1 MKIGNLDIGQ
11 KLFLAPMA
19 EVTDSSF
26 RNACKEQGAGI
37 TFTQMVSA
45 EGVIKNNF
53 ESLRILSFSRN
64 EKPIGVQV
72 LGNDTAIIGEAVK
85 EISRLKPD
93 LIDLNCGCSVDKVT
107 SCNMGSALLD
117 DPKHIGK
124 LTRIMVDNAGDIPI
138 SVKLRLGKDR
148 NHINVFDTTKAVEE
162 SGGSLVVI
170 HARARNDKYDTEP
183 DWSWIRKA
191 KEKLN
196 IPVVGNGTVF
206 SPQDAKRM
214 IEETRCDSV
223 MVARGALGNPFIF
236 SRYQKFI
243 ETGSD
248 PGMPGINSVKEVL
261 VKHINSIE
269 LDLGEVVA
277 LDRAKKQAVWYLKDY
292 PGINLLLENVFRVR
306 NFDSLRSLINE
317 HTAKISCG
325 VLGEAD
331 KTDVINKF
339 KKKVLF
345 WLADEK
351 SPVEDRTHK
360 VLK

>member
-1 MKIGNLDIGQ
+1 
-11 KLFLAPMA
+11 
-19 EVTDSSF
+19 
-26 RNACKEQGAGI
+26 
-37 TFTQMVSA
+37 
-45 EGVIKNNF
+45 
-53 ESLRILSFSRN
+53 
-64 EKPIGVQV
+64 
-72 LGNDTAIIGEAVK
+72 
-85 EISRLKPD
+85 
-93 LIDLNCGCSVDKVT
+93 
-107 SCNMGSALLD
+107 
-117 DPKHIGK
+117 
-124 LTRIMVDNAGDIPI
+124 
-138 SVKLRLGKDR
+138 
-148 NHINVFDTTKAVEE
+148 
-162 SGGSLVVI
+162 
-170 HARARNDKYDTEP
+170 
-183 DWSWIRKA
+183 
-191 KEKLN
+191 
-196 IPVVGNGTVF
+196 
-206 SPQDAKRM
+206 
-214 IEETRCDSV
+214 
-223 MVARGALGNPFIF
+223 
-236 SRYQKFI
+236 
-243 ETGSD
+243 
-248 PGMPGINSVKEVL
+248 INSVKEVL

>member
-26 RNACKEQGAGI
+26 RKACKEQGAGV

-45 EGVIKNNF
+45 EGIIKNNF
-53 ESLRILSFSRN
+53 ESLRILSFNRN
-64 EKPIGVQV
+64 EKPIGVQI
-72 LGNDTAIIGEAVK
+72 LGNDPAIIGEAVR

-117 DPKHIGK
+117 DPEHIGK
-124 LTRIMVDNAGDIPI
+124 ITRKMVDNAGDIPI

-148 NHINVFDTTKAVEE
+148 SHINIFDTAKAVED

-170 HARARNDKYDTEP
+170 HARARNDKYISEP
-183 DWSWIRKA
+183 EWNWIA
-191 KEKLN
+191 KVKERLK
-196 IPVVGNGTVF
+196 IPVVGNGSIF
-206 SPQDAKRM
+206 SPQDVKRM
-214 IEETRCDSV
+214 FKETGCDSV

-236 SRYQKFI
+236 SRYQKLI
-243 ETGSD
+243 ETGDD
-248 PGMPGINSVKEVL
+248 PGTPDIETVQEIL
-261 VKHINSIE
+261 IKHINNLE

-277 LDRAKKQAVWYLKDY
+277 LDRAKKQTVWYLKDY

-306 NFDSLRSLINE
+306 NFDSLRYLIIE
-317 HTAKISCG
+317 HVSKIQQG
-325 VLGEAD
+325 VLGEDD
-331 KTDVINKF
+331 KVDVINKF

-345 WLADEK
+345 WLTD
-351 SPVEDRTHK
+351 D
-360 VLK
+360 